1 MQAKPAFVSRK
12 TQHEEYVRRGGSAKW
27 LCYVTECLQCGKFFR
42 LKWPTGVEKFDA
54 TDVVH
59 VECPSCLFEFAKTGG
74 TLWGWDFAAMVVA
87 GRVTRVEE
95 IEAR

>member
-1 MQAKPAFVSRK
+1 M
-12 TQHEEYVRRGGSAKW
+12 
-27 LCYVTECLQCGKFFR
+27 
-42 LKWPTGVEKFDA
+42 KWPTGVEKFDE

-59 VECPSCLFEFAKTGG
+59 VECPSCLFEFAKTGD

-87 GRVTRVEE
+87 GRVTKVEE